1 MEEESTADWESSANV
16 VVKRCLEKLKN
27 DTDIKEDSKE
37 IEDWSDAI
45 KSIAEA
51 LTILIKDIKASEDQ
65 KNLQEIAIDYLVFL
79 ETTIRDL
86 DAARAKKIAESIKKV
101 GEALDVLI
109 NSKGAIEQ
117 IKVPTQ
123 PIVRPYS

>member
-1 MEEESTADWESSANV
+1 MADWESSANV

-65 KNLQEIAIDYLVFL
+65 KNLQEIAIDYLVCL

-109 NSKGAIEQ
+109 NSKGA
-117 IKVPTQ
+117 K
-123 PIVRPYS
+123 